1 MLRNSWH
8 FFSIPLISGQ
18 HAKLAARWFI
28 VVYINIALINMHF
41 AVDDIDTE
49 SFSFHFRICFST
61 SSLIFDRSRETF
73 QRTLM

>member
-18 HAKLAARWFI
+18 HAKLASRWFI

-49 SFSFHFRICFST
+49 SFSFHFRSA
-61 SSLIFDRSRETF
+61 F
-73 QRTLM
+73 QRVLLYSIDLEKRSSVR